1 MCEPDKRMICSLSL
15 LGGVEIP
22 SAALPSIVLPTRKTE
37 ALLAVSDPARN
48 EHFFAGLRTAG
59 LIE

>member
-1 MCEPDKRMICSLSL
+1 MIFSLWL

-22 SAALPSIVLPTRKTE
+22 SATLPSIVLPTRKTE

-48 EHFFAGLRTAG
+48 EHFFAGLRTAD